1 MGRPRLGIVS
11 LEATETR
18 QLAAIMFAD
27 MVGYT
32 ALMEAD
38 EERAK
43 ALRDRHRAV
52 LTEVVSEFEG
62 QILQYYGDGTLSI
75 FASAVEAVRCAV
87 AVQAALRKDPQ
98 VPLRIGVH
106 TGDVVYDGDAV
117 YGHGVNVASRIE
129 ALASPGGIM
138 VSGKVF
144 DEIKNHPTLPAV
156 PLGPVRLK
164 NVDGPVHVFAVASEG
179 LSVPTAEEFEASV
192 RGTDGAASAPDEE
205 GPWPPRDGD
214 AGREKGPGEVFMQRV
229 RDRAIIPWALVYLAG
244 AWAVVQA
251 VGFAGDQLHWP
262 TLVFQGVGVL
272 AFVGFFIV
280 LVLTWHHGEKGHQ
293 PVNATEVVLI
303 TFILGLG
310 VGSLGLVHDRARE
323 ESADGLPPA
332 GALDPDKTR
341 PSIAILPF
349 DDFSPDPDDAYFAN
363 GVHEDITT
371 ALSRI
376 RSLRVPARSSVAR
389 FRTDRPSTREM
400 AEALG
405 ADYLLEGSTTVVRGT
420 VRVTVQLIDGKTD
433 EHIWAE
439 EYDYEFTVE
448 QLIAVRS
455 AVAQEVASHLRAVIT
470 PDEEARIGALPT
482 ESPEA
487 WELYQRGRYRWN
499 ERTEAGVQASLRL
512 FQRAIDLD
520 PLFAEANAGSADAYL
535 VLSNWGWMDHRDGH
549 RRGIAAAERALE
561 LDPLNAGANASL
573 GALHLWSTRDWDASE
588 EYFHQAIILDPEY
601 AYAHYWYSA
610 LLSALGRH
618 QESVQEAIAAKA
630 VDPLSPQIAFG
641 LSRSLFLAREYAEA
655 ATETSTALELY
666 PDYGPLHAQLC
677 RIRAVLGQFQEAEEA
692 CAREQEVSGLG
703 RTLSMAVVKAF
714 QGDREGALQEM
725 EGVAALQ
732 GGDELQ
738 PVIVAMIYAGLGD
751 TDAAFEHLEHAF
763 DGDYPYLEYLPSNPF
778 FDPLREDP
786 RFGELLDRL
795 GLEE

>member
-1 MGRPRLGIVS
+1 MEP
-11 LEATETR
+11 TETR

-32 ALMEAD
+32 ALMQAD

-43 ALRDRHRAV
+43 ELRDRHRAV
-52 LTEVVSEFEG
+52 LTELVSEFEG

-75 FASAVEAVRCAV
+75 FTSAVEAVRCAV
-87 AVQAALRKDPQ
+87 AVQAFLREDSQ
-98 VPLRIGVH
+98 VPVRIGVH

-129 ALASPGGIM
+129 ALAASGGIM

-156 PLGPVRLK
+156 PFGPVRLK
-164 NVDGPVHVFAVASEG
+164 NVDDPVEVFAVAAEG
-179 LSVPTAEEFEASV
+179 LAVPTSEEFRATVGEA
-192 RGTDGAASAPDEE
+192 DGAASARDDE
-205 GPWPPRDGD
+205 GPWPSSDGD
-214 AGREKGPGEVFMQRV
+214 GGEEKGPGEVFMQRV

-244 AWAVVQA
+244 ALAVMLA
-251 VGFAGDQLHWP
+251 VGFVGDQLLWP
-262 TLVFQGVGVL
+262 ALVFRGLGVL

-280 LVLTWHHGEKGHQ
+280 LVVAWHHGEKGRQ

-310 VGSLGLVHDRARE
+310 VGSLALVHDRARE
-323 ESADGLPPA
+323 EAAGLLPA
-332 GALDPDKTR
+332 GALDSDETR
-341 PSIAILPF
+341 PSIAVLPF

-376 RSLRVPARSSVAR
+376 RSLRVPARSSVER
-389 FRTDRPSTREM
+389 FRTDRPGTEEM
-400 AEALG
+400 AAALG
-405 ADYLLEGSTTVVRGT
+405 ADYLLEGSTTVVQGS
-420 VRVTVQLIDGKTD
+420 VRVTVQLIDGRTD

-439 EYDYEFTVE
+439 EYDHEFTVE
-448 QLIAVRS
+448 DLIAVRS
-455 AVAQEVASHLRAVIT
+455 AVAQEVASHLRATIT
-470 PDEEARIGALPT
+470 PEEEARIAALPT
-482 ESPEA
+482 ETPEA
-487 WELYQRGRYRWN
+487 WELYQRARYRWN

-520 PLFAEANAGSADAYL
+520 SLFAEAYAGLADAYL

-549 RRGIAAAERALE
+549 RRGIAAAQRALE
-561 LDPLNAGANASL
+561 LDPLNPGANASL
-573 GALHLWSTRDWDASE
+573 GALHLWSTREWDLAE
-588 EYFHQAIILDPEY
+588 EHFHQAILLDPEH

-618 QESVQEAIAAKA
+618 GESVQEASDAKA
-630 VDPLSPQIAFG
+630 VDPLSPQIAYG

-655 ATETSTALELY
+655 EVETSAALERY

-677 RIRAVLGQFQEAEEA
+677 RIRAVQGQFQEAEEA

-703 RTLSMAVVKAF
+703 RTLSMALVKAF
-714 QGDREGALQEM
+714 QGDQDGAVREM
-725 EGVAALQ
+725 EGFSALQ
-732 GGDELQ
+732 GGEELQ
-738 PVIVAMIYAGLGD
+738 PVIVAMILAGLGD
-751 TDAAFEHLEHAF
+751 TDAALERLDRAF

-778 FDPLREDP
+778 FDPLRGDP
-786 RFGELLDRL
+786 RFGEYLARL
-795 GLEE
+795 GL